1 MNETMKQVEDWK
13 KTAEGLLENTW
24 SRKLSMFRL
33 FLRSKIADGDPLGL
47 RAEFG
52 ITNSELSTLLRDA
65 LGETYT
71 ALEVSEKIG
80 RSKVWI
86 HRWSKI
92 KNVGVRREADGVYI
106 YTESDVDT
114 LRAVETT
121 RGRKKEDEKIK
132 VLKH

>member
-1 MNETMKQVEDWK
+1 MNETMKEIEDWK
-13 KTAEGLLENTW
+13 KTAEEILENNW
-24 SRKLSMFRL
+24 NRKISMFRL
-33 FLRSKIADGDPLGL
+33 YLRSKIADGDPLGL

-86 HRWSKI
+86 HRWSKL

>member
-1 MNETMKQVEDWK
+1 MNETMKEIEDWK
-13 KTAEGLLENTW
+13 KTAEAILENNW
-24 SRKLSMFRL
+24 NRKISMFRL
-33 FLRSKIADGDPLGL
+33 YLRSKIADGDPLGL

-86 HRWSKI
+86 HRWSKL